1 MYSTQRIDHLGLI
14 SGLIDEIGVVEY
26 IDSIIPKTSNN
37 TKMSHGE
44 LLKAMLL
51 NGLGFT
57 SQPLYLYSE
66 FFSYEVSDSKKLK

>member
-37 TKMSHGE
+37 TNFFQ
-44 LLKAMLL
+44 L
-51 NGLGFT
+51 
-57 SQPLYLYSE
+57 PIDLYSKTIAPAIN
-66 FFSYEVSDSKKLK
+66 F